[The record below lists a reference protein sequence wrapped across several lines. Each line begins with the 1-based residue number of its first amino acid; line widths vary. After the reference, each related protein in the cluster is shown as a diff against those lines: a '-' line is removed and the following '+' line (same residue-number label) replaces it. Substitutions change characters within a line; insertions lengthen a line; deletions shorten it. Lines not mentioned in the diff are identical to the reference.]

1 MSDLTR
7 AVADRDSDALIAR
20 ALRRRQHYQRA
31 AHRPVAISAAFTSRA
46 RQLIARPGIPS
57 SRFLL
62 HLIVGLLV
70 PFAIVASQLP
80 MVAPFVAAPPLA
92 RPFDP
97 SSDVVVPVSPI
108 GLDDATGDDTPV
120 PDAAFDAIDALPA
133 TTWRP
138 DLLKE
143 QPIAVLTSGDTTN
156 MRSGPGTDYDKVG
169 ELPAGTS
176 VQLLAQANGWYQAR
190 LDNGRIAWITAE
202 LLDLTP
208 QVTEAIP
215 PAASIP
221 APPPARVGLVAQEG
235 LNLRDGPGTAYVGM
249 TKLSSGSQLDLLA
262 RYDDWFQ
269 VQTSAG
275 QVGWVLS
282 QFLTTAPG
290 VADRVDR
297 VTSVPSPN
305 PALQG
310 RTTERSVNLRGG
322 PGVAYPQI
330 GRLGTDTKLDLLG
343 RYQDWMKVRTPDGAS
358 GWISNELVE
367 VSDFIARRVPA
378 VRDIPALPRP
388 APAAAPQARERP
400 RAAQALPAP
409 GASAGDAVGFATQF
423 VGSSYVW
430 GGASPDGFDCSGFT
444 QYVYKQFGLSMP
456 HSSAGQYST
465 RYGTIVSNPAD
476 LRPGDLV
483 FFANTY
489 KRGISHVGIYVG
501 GGDVVQAL
509 SPKQG
514 VGVANINGG
523 YWAQHYYGG
532 IRPSN

>member
-20 ALRRRQHYQRA
+20 ALRRRQHYQRSA
-31 AHRPVAISAAFTSRA
+31 QRPVAISQAFTSRT
-46 RQLIARPGIPS
+46 RQLIDRPGFLS

-70 PFAIVASQLP
+70 PFAILASQLP
-80 MVAPFVAAPPLA
+80 IVAPFVAAPPLTHPA
-92 RPFDP
+92 DP
-97 SSDVVVPVSPI
+97 SNDMVVPASPI
-108 GLDDATGDDTPV
+108 TLNDASEAELPV

-133 TTWRP
+133 TAWRP

-143 QPIAVLTSGDTTN
+143 QPIVVRTAGDTTH
-156 MRSGPGTDYDKVG
+156 MRAGPGTDYDKVG

-190 LDNGRIAWITAE
+190 LDNGRIVWVAAE
-202 LLDLTP
+202 LLDLTA
-208 QVTEAIP
+208 QAIDAIP
-215 PAASIP
+215 AAVSIP
-221 APPPARVGLVAQEG
+221 VPPPARVGLVAQEG

-282 QFLTTAPG
+282 QYLTTAPG

-297 VTSVPSPN
+297 VSSVPSPN

-310 RTTERSVNLRGG
+310 RTSERSINLRGG

-330 GRLGTDTKLDLLG
+330 GRLGTDTQLDLLG

-358 GWISNELVE
+358 GWISKELVD
-367 VSDFIARRVPA
+367 VSDFIARRVPT
-378 VRDIPALPRP
+378 VRDVPALPRRQ
-388 APAAAPQARERP
+388 PAAAPQARA
-400 RAAQALPAP
+400 RAAQPLPVP
-409 GASAGDAVGFATQF
+409 GASAGSAVGFATQF

-509 SPKQG
+509 SPRQG

-523 YWAQHYYGG
+523 YWAEHYYGG
-532 IRPSN
+532 IRPAN